1 MERVQNCLSTVSVTN
16 NFRSKSIN
24 KELWS
29 HELIFRYA
37 NLFFSVLV
45 DVTDN
50 ELLTLEIIQRY
61 VEILD
66 QYFGSVT
73 KTFVVKNIEFENLAF
88 LKIN

>member
-1 MERVQNCLSTVSVTN
+1 M
-16 NFRSKSIN
+16 
-24 KELWS
+24 
-29 HELIFRYA
+29 
-37 NLFFSVLV
+37 LV